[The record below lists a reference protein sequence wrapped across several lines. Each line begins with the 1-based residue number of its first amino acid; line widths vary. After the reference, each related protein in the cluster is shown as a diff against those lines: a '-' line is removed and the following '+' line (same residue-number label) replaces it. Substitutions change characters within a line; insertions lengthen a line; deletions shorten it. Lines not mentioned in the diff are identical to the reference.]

1 MKLNSRY
8 IAAIVIMLLVGGFFL
23 FGTLFNSSDVERAA
37 EDGRAPSRAPR
48 VVYEIVEAGEQPALL
63 VLRGRTEAFR
73 EVAVRA
79 ETGGRVV
86 EAAALEGSRVS
97 EGDLLC
103 RLDVDARQAA
113 LDQAQADLR
122 AAQQEYEGA
131 VSLGDRGYRS
141 QNSISALE
149 AVRDGARAR
158 LEAARQELQN
168 IYIRAPFDGWFDRR
182 QAEIGDFL
190 APGDACGVVLE
201 LDPLLAAAQV
211 AERDVGVLEAGMTG
225 RARLITGEI
234 VDGTIRRIARQADP
248 ATRTFRAELA
258 IDNPNGELRAGVTAE
273 IIIPLET
280 RPAHLV
286 PTTVLALNQDGNI
299 GVRVIGDNDRV
310 SFIEVEWLSDEAGGS
325 WVSGLPDPARVIV
338 QGQDFV
344 EDGAIVDAVR
354 AP

>member
-23 FGTLFNSSDVERAA
+23 FGTLFNSNGAERAA
-37 EDGRAPSRAPR
+37 EDGQAPSRAPR
-48 VVYEIVEAGEQPALL
+48 VVYQIVEAGEQPAFL
-63 VLRGRTEAFR
+63 VLRGRTEAIR

-79 ETGGRVV
+79 ETAGRVV
-86 EAAALEGSRVS
+86 EAPALEGSRVN

-131 VSLGDRGYRS
+131 VSLSDRGYRS
-141 QNSISALE
+141 QNSVAALE

-158 LEAARQELQN
+158 LEAARQEWQN
-168 IYIRAPFDGWFDRR
+168 IFIRAPFDGWFDRR
-182 QAEIGDFL
+182 EAEIGDFL
-190 APGDACGVVLE
+190 APGEPCGIVLE

-211 AERDVGVLEAGMTG
+211 AERDIGALETGMAG
-225 RARLITGEI
+225 RARLITGET

-248 ATRTFRAELA
+248 ATRTFRTELA

-273 IIIPLET
+273 IIIPLAT

-286 PTTVLALNQDGNI
+286 PTTVLALNEDGNI
-299 GVRVIGDNDRV
+299 GVRIIDDADRV
-310 SFIEVEWLSDEAGGS
+310 NFVEVEWLSDEAGGS

-344 EDGAIVDAVR
+344 EDGANVDAVL
-354 AP
+354 AQ